1 MARALSDAEHRRIAE
16 SIRQAET
23 ATSGEIVCVVARASG
38 DYFFPAATTALL
50 VMLGAGLRFAQSE
63 AHLREL
69 LEQAGFSIDRID
81 NASIRSERDVPVP
94 SLVIVASRT

>member
-1 MARALSDAEHRRIAE
+1 
-16 SIRQAET
+16 
-23 ATSGEIVCVVARASG
+23 
-38 DYFFPAATTALL
+38 

-69 LEQAGFSIDRID
+69 LETAGFSVDRID

-94 SLVIVASRT
+94 SLVMVASKA